1 MVKVVR
7 TLMTLRGVT
16 QAELSRG
23 AGISMTALSRYLNEA
38 TELRGESLV
47 SVLKALGADVDT
59 LVKREINKALGN
71 EDEGSI
77 GEDVKVLLQ
86 NLDPISRR
94 TILDTLIS
102 SSQKN
107 QKPEMKNAV
116 SRIKRYRNSIQTVRR
131 MSC

>member
-1 MVKVVR
+1 
-7 TLMTLRGVT
+7 
-16 QAELSRG
+16 
-23 AGISMTALSRYLNEA
+23 MTALSRYLNEA